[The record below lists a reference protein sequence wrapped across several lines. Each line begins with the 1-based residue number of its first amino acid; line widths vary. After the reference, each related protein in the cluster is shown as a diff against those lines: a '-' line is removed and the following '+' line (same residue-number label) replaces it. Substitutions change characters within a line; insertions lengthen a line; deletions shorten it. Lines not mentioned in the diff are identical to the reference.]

1 MRLKAFSIILLFTSV
16 AFSASAQFTLSG
28 KVLDGELSK
37 PLPDAE
43 VFIKETSELQRTS
56 SNGEFSFKNL
66 SKGKY
71 TLIIFASGYNTLEQY
86 FDIKENIITQFEL
99 QPFSNELS
107 EVVISQKREEVFS
120 LSRLNPVEG
129 TSIYAGKKSEII
141 LLDQAVANMAAN
153 NARQIYAQVV
163 GLNIYENNDAGLQLN
178 VGGRGLDPNRTANFN
193 TRQNGYDISAD
204 VLGYPESYYTP
215 PAEALSEI
223 QVIRG
228 AASLQYGTQF
238 GGLINFKLNKPD
250 PTKKIELTSRQTV
263 GSFNLFTS
271 FNSLSGTIGKFS
283 YYTYFNYKQGDG
295 FRPNS
300 EFDSKNFF
308 TQLNYNFSDR
318 TRLSL
323 EGTYLSYLSKQPGGL
338 TDTQFKVALDVSIR
352 NRNWFE
358 VDWKLAALKFEHK
371 LSSASNFSLNL
382 FGLNAERNAL
392 GFRGDPQR
400 PERNPITEID
410 DPSAFTRDLIKGQ
423 FDNWGVEAK
432 YLTRYQIA
440 RRKSVFLIG
449 SKYYKSENTS
459 VQGAGTNATDPNF
472 TLQNDQYPSYPNQ
485 SNFEFPNKNIALFAE
500 NIIFVNDNLSITPGV
515 RFEHIK
521 TASEGKYTVVRYN
534 NAGNEIFRQD
544 TTDNRSFERS
554 FALLGLG
561 VSNNFN
567 DNIEFYANIS
577 QNYRSVTFSDIR
589 VVNPTF
595 IIDPNIRDERGFTSD
610 FGFRGKWQQY
620 LSFDVGGFLLNYND
634 RIGTILVEDGPNKGD
649 RVRKNIGDA
658 LIYGTEVF
666 LDWNL
671 ASSLDMN
678 TQKFSLN
685 PFVNLAITSS
695 SYRKSEENNVKGKVV
710 EFIPLANLKT
720 GLKYGYKN
728 LLASVQY
735 TYLSQQYTDAE
746 NTKIPAPGDSREGI
760 IGEIPSYGIMDISL
774 SYRYKFIRLEAG
786 INNLLDEEYFTRRA
800 TGYPGPGI
808 IPSATRSFYTT
819 LQVKL

>member
-1 MRLKAFSIILLFTSV
+1 MRLKAFSISLILILA
-16 AFSASAQFTLSG
+16 AFSVHAQFTLSG

-37 PLPDAE
+37 PLQDAE
-43 VFIKETSELQRTS
+43 VFIKETSDLKRTS
-56 SNGEFSFKNL
+56 LKGEFSFSNL
-66 SKGKY
+66 AQGKY
-71 TLIIFASGYNTLEQY
+71 TVIVFAAGYNTLEQS
-86 FDIKENIITQFEL
+86 FEITENVITQIEL

-129 TSIYAGKKSEII
+129 TSIYAGKKSEVI

-238 GGLINFKLNKPD
+238 GGLINFKLKKPNA
-250 PTKKIELTSRQTV
+250 TKKIELTSRQTV

-283 YYTYFNYKQGDG
+283 YYSYFNYKKGDG

-308 TQLNYNFSDR
+308 AQLNYNFSDR
-318 TRLSL
+318 TRLSF

-338 TDTQFKVALDVSIR
+338 TDTQFNEDIEVSNR
-352 NRNWFE
+352 DRNWFE

-371 LSSASNFSLNL
+371 LSNASSFSLNL
-382 FGLNAERNAL
+382 FGLNAERKAL

-400 PERNPITEID
+400 PERNPITEVD
-410 DPSAFTRDLIKGQ
+410 DPSAFTRDLIKGE
-423 FDNWGVEAK
+423 FDNWGTEAK

-440 RRKSVFLIG
+440 SKKAVFLIG

-459 VQGAGTNATDPNF
+459 IQGPGTNSMDANF
-472 TLQNDQYPSYPNQ
+472 TFQNEQYPSYPNQ
-485 SNFEFPNKNIALFAE
+485 SDFEFPNQNIALFAE
-500 NIIFVNDNLSITPGV
+500 NIIFINDNLSITPGV

-521 TASEGKYTVVRYN
+521 TASEGNYTVVRYN

-554 FALLGLG
+554 FVLMGLG
-561 VSNNFN
+561 ISNNFN
-567 DNIEFYANIS
+567 DNLEFYANIS

-595 IIDPNIRDERGFTSD
+595 IIDPDIRDEKGFTSD

-620 LSFDVGGFLLNYND
+620 LSFDIGGFMLNYND
-634 RIGTILVEDGPNKGD
+634 RIGTILVEQGPNKGD

-658 LIYGTEVF
+658 LIYGTEIF

-671 ASSLDMN
+671 PSSLGMDV
-678 TQKFSLN
+678 QKFSLS
-685 PFVNLAITSS
+685 PFINLAVTSS

-710 EFIPLANLKT
+710 EFIPLVNLKT
-720 GLKYGYKN
+720 GLKYGFKN
-728 LLASVQY
+728 LLASVQF

-746 NTKIPAPGDSREGI
+746 NTKIPASGDSREGI
-760 IGEIPSYGIMDISL
+760 IGEIPSYGIMDISF
-774 SYRYKFIRLEAG
+774 SYRYKFFRLEAG
-786 INNLLDEEYFTRRA
+786 INNLLNEEYFTRRA